1 MVTQVGSAAWVV
13 MPEFSMLGQ
22 WLDRR
27 AALFCAQAW
36 VSEAPGYESL
46 VRSSAVIQPSSD
58 AIRIPVPGM
67 CKGSVT
73 SRSAWQNG
81 PSPAAW
87 MAGTEGPAVASAE
100 PRAWHLA
107 TR

>member
-13 MPEFSMLGQ
+13 MPKFSMLGQ

-36 VSEAPGYESL
+36 VSKAPGYESL

-67 CKGSVT
+67 CKGSIT
-73 SRSAWQNG
+73 SCSA
-81 PSPAAW
+81 
-87 MAGTEGPAVASAE
+87 
-100 PRAWHLA
+100 
-107 TR
+107 